1 MYRGGGRGG
10 GRDGRGG
17 GRGGDYGGRGGGV
30 RRGSGEGGYAP
41 RGRGSSAG
49 GSYASSGRGTYA
61 PSGYTPSDVASLA
74 GEIKRSLFLTEQ
86 PDVGSGSG
94 ADVAVAES
102 AVTVPSSLLPA
113 SSKALVHARRPGSGT
128 VGAKCRVRANH
139 FLVQVAENNLYH
151 YDVSI
156 TPEAKSRGTN
166 RAVMAELI
174 AVHKDSF
181 FGGKL
186 PAYDGR
192 KSIYT
197 AGSLPFESKDFVV
210 KLKDKEKDKDKD
222 KEKKGKLRDD
232 KEYKVTIRYA
242 GRADL
247 ALLQQFLH
255 SKLRDLPQEA
265 IQALDVVLRE
275 SPSLNYTIVSRSFF
289 SPMLGPRGDIGDG
302 LECWKGYYQS
312 LRPTQMGLSL
322 NIDISATAF
331 YQPMPV
337 VEFAKSSL
345 NIQDTSRAL
354 SDKDRVKLK
363 KALRGLRVEATHR
376 KDLVQRYKISG
387 ITTIPMCNLM
397 FPVDEQGTSISVVD
411 YFRERYNCNLRC
423 TAWPCLQSGNENR
436 PTYLP
441 MEVCNIVEGQK
452 FSKKLNDK
460 QVTGL
465 LRATCQR
472 PSDRESSI
480 ANMVHHNDYNN
491 DKYAKEFGIK
501 VADELITVDARVLP
515 APTLK
520 YSEYGREKT
529 CIPGV
534 GQWNMIG
541 KKMVH
546 GATVEKWTCVSF
558 SRLRLEEVRRFC
570 DDLVQMCNT
579 IGMKFNRQPTIDF
592 RLERSD
598 RIEMTLRNI
607 HRDCQDLN
615 MLLVILPE
623 FSGSYGKIKRVCETE
638 LGIVSQCCLPKNV
651 LKGNKQYLEN
661 VALKINVK
669 VGGTNTFLESTLLRN
684 GPDRN
689 PFLTDKPTIIFGADV
704 THPPPGEDSSPSI
717 AAVVASMDWP
727 TATKYKGLVCAQ
739 QHRQEII
746 SDLFTEKLDPQK
758 GTVYGGMIR
767 ELLIAFL
774 RATNMKP
781 ARIIFYRDGVSEGQ
795 FNHVLLYEMDSIRK
809 ACQSLEDGYLP
820 KVTFVVVQKRHHT
833 RLFPE
838 VHGRRDMTDRSGNIL
853 PGTVVDKM
861 ICHPSEFDFY
871 LCSHAGIQGTSRP
884 THYHVLFD
892 ENGYS
897 ADAIQV
903 MTNNLCYTYA
913 RCTRSVSVVP
923 PAYYAHLAAFR
934 ARYYV
939 EGDNIGEVEEGPGS
953 GGNGPGGSAL
963 ASTRTGGGARTRD
976 KPLEIKPLPKV
987 KENVKEV
994 MFYC

>member
-17 GRGGDYGGRGGGV
+17 GRGGGGRRGGGD
-30 RRGSGEGGYAP
+30 GGYAP

-94 ADVAVAES
+94 ADVAAPLGLS
-102 AVTVPSSLLPA
+102 AVSERITSSFKSL
-113 SSKALVHARRPGSGT
+113 RT
-128 VGAKCRVRANH
+128 I
-139 FLVQVAENNLYH
+139 
-151 YDVSI
+151 SI
-156 TPEAKSRGTN
+156 I
-166 RAVMAELI
+166 MM
-174 AVHKDSF
+174 
-181 FGGKL
+181 
-186 PAYDGR
+186 
-192 KSIYT
+192 
-197 AGSLPFESKDFVV
+197 
-210 KLKDKEKDKDKD
+210 
-222 KEKKGKLRDD
+222 DD

-247 ALLQQFLH
+247 ALLQLFLH
-255 SKLRDLPQEA
+255 GKLRDLPQEA

-289 SPMLGPRGDIGDG
+289 SPLLGPRGDIGDG

-337 VEFAKSSL
+337 VEFGKSNL
-345 NIQDTSRAL
+345 NIQDTSKAL

-376 KDLVQRYKISG
+376 KDMVQRYKISG

-411 YFRERYNCNLRC
+411 YFRERYNCNLRY

-452 FSKKLNDK
+452 FSKKLNDR

-480 ANMVHHNDYNN
+480 ANMVRHNDYNN

-501 VADELITVDARVLP
+501 VTDQLITVDARVLP

-669 VGGTNTFLESTLLRN
+669 VYLIGTNTFLESTLLRN

-758 GTVYGGMIR
+758 GTVYK

-774 RATNMKP
+774 RATKMKP

-963 ASTRTGGGARTRD
+963 VSARTGGGAKTRD